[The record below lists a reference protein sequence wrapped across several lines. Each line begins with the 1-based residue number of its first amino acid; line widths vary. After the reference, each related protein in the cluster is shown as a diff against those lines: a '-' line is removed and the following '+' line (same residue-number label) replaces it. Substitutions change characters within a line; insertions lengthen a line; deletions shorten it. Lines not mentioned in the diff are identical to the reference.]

1 MGKLEGITLSKISRR
16 QILHDVTL
24 NVESKKKKKIK
35 AIETESIAQWLP
47 VGWEK

>member
-1 MGKLEGITLSKISRR
+1 MEKLEGIMLSKISQR

-24 NVESKKKKKIK
+24 NVESKKKNIK

-47 VGWEK
+47 VGRG